1 MLEGGG
7 WCIKD
12 NFSLIENAGPIHEVR
27 FVGGGGKSPLWRSI
41 MANVL
46 NRPILK
52 YANDDSSY
60 GSALLAGVGA
70 GIFSSHEEAVEKGLH
85 LKERVEPWLLY
96 PSDAADE

>member
-1 MLEGGG
+1 
-7 WCIKD
+7 
-12 NFSLIENAGPIHEVR
+12 
-27 FVGGGGKSPLWRSI
+27 

-85 LKERVEPWLLY
+85 LKERVEPDAKTAAKYQEIFKCYRELHDALTPLY
-96 PSDAADE
+96 HKF